1 MVRAI
6 VAFVFVVSLL
16 LLGAWAV
23 PSISVVAADSLA
35 TTANAKAPQLS
46 PHLPSWGRGF
56 TQNLG
61 QLADSHVRFYSSS
74 MWPQVGFA
82 PNEVVFV
89 LAEGRT
95 SPRAVLVRA
104 VFENANPVE
113 PIGIEKLSYSTNFL
127 HGGDLA
133 RSHVEVPSY
142 GQVAYRGLY
151 EGIDLVYAATP
162 SGTKYEF
169 FLASAA
175 SAAEITIRFDGA
187 DSIQLDAAGNLVIH
201 TEAGDLVDG
210 APTGDQQG
218 RPVECGFILRDI
230 STAGYRCAGADAALP
245 LRIDPLIYAT
255 YMGSTGVD
263 QVAAVVADAGGNAYV
278 TGSAGGSDFPT
289 TVGAFDRTFGGG
301 CDSLSCAD
309 AFVAKLNPSGT
320 GLVYATF
327 LGGSGYDKGNAIA
340 VDGSG
345 HAYIVGETYSSD
357 FPTTPGAFERTYHG
371 QSDVFIAK
379 LNVSGDALDFST
391 LLGGTSWDYGSSI
404 AVDSAGGVHVTGHSF
419 SSEFPT
425 TVGAFN
431 RTFLGVAAFASMLN
445 STGSALV
452 YSTFI
457 GDGQPYAI
465 QVDAVGNAYVAG
477 DTSDRYFPTT
487 PGALKTTFTTRDG
500 FITKLNP
507 SGSGLVYS
515 TFFGGNLYDY
525 VYALSLDSSGDAF
538 MTGTTNSSDFP
549 FTPGAWNTTFPHP
562 TRGGYVYVA
571 ELNMS
576 GSSLNYATFIGGT
589 KGLSFGN
596 AIAVDS
602 TGNAFVV
609 GSTFDTDFPT
619 TPGAIQPS
627 HQGDPSYSD
636 SFISELSSAGNTLL
650 DSTYLGGSYG
660 DTALGVALDPSSNV
674 YVSGGTSSLDFPVT
688 QGAFDTTPNVNYT
701 TNSVADGFLVKLGSL
716 TGPLTYKTTVDTGPT
731 GLQVEVNG
739 TAYTAP
745 FAFWCVSGST
755 VWMNATS
762 PQLVG
767 SYQYWFS
774 SWSDGGVQDHTIT
787 CAPGV
792 YLAAY
797 YTRTPQPDFVLLASP
812 SRTGTAPGGNATVD
826 LTVLGLNG
834 YAGSIVTLSLSG
846 APPGVS
852 GTFSPTFVAPSGT
865 ATLTL
870 AVASTVAPGV
880 YPLSIRGNNGSAV
893 RSVPFQLEVLGLQ
906 LAANTTA
913 LAIATGNLGSASVSV
928 TLKGNYTNP
937 VVLSVSGL
945 PAGVGVSLTTAQ
957 FFASGVATL
966 TFIVAPNAIAGT
978 YPVAVLAAGGGVTR
992 AVSLDLRV
1000 LAGGSMA
1007 LPIAPSEWASL
1018 LGWFLAAAAVSA
1030 AIIYAIERKKK

>member
-6 VAFVFVVSLL
+6 VTFVLLVLL
-16 LLGAWAV
+16 LSLGSGAV
-23 PSISVVAADSLA
+23 PSASLVATDSRATSGNADSSHFPPGL
-35 TTANAKAPQLS
+35 TA
-46 PHLPSWGRGF
+46 WGRGF

-89 LAEGRT
+89 LAQSRT
-95 SPRAVLVRA
+95 SPQGVLVRA

-113 PIGIEKLSYSTNFL
+113 PIGIEKLAYPTNFL
-127 HGGDLA
+127 KGLDLA
-133 RSHVEVPSY
+133 RSRTEVPSY
-142 GQVAYRGLY
+142 RQVAYRGLY
-151 EGIDLVYAATP
+151 DGIDLVYAATP

-169 FLASAA
+169 LLAPGA
-175 SAAEITIRFDGA
+175 SVADVAIRFDGA
-187 DSIQLDAAGNLVIH
+187 DSIRMDAAGNVIVH
-201 TEAGDLVDG
+201 TAARDLVDA
-210 APTGDQQG
+210 APTGDQKG
-218 RPVECGFILRDI
+218 RAVPCGFVLRD
-230 STAGYRCAGADAALP
+230 STTVGYRCPDTNGDLP

-255 YMGSTGVD
+255 YLGSTGVD
-263 QVAAVVADAGGNAYV
+263 QVAAVVADSMGDAYV
-278 TGSAGGSDFPT
+278 TGTAGGPDFPT
-289 TVGAFDRTFGGG
+289 TTGAFDRTFGGG
-301 CDSLSCAD
+301 CDTLSCAD
-309 AFVAKLNPSGT
+309 AFVAMLNPSGT
-320 GLVYATF
+320 GLIYATF

-345 HAYIVGETYSSD
+345 HVYVVGETFSGD
-357 FPTTPGAFERTYHG
+357 FPTTPGAYDRTYHG
-371 QSDVFIAK
+371 QSDVFVAR

-391 LLGGTSWDYGSSI
+391 FLGGTSWDYGSSI
-404 AVDSAGGVHVTGHSF
+404 AVDSAGGVHVAGHSF
-419 SSEFPT
+419 SSDFPT

-431 RTFLGVAAFASMLN
+431 RTFQGHAAFASMLS
-445 STGSALV
+445 STGSALS

-457 GDGQPYAI
+457 GDGRAHAI
-465 QVDAVGNAYVAG
+465 QVDAAGNAYIAG
-477 DTSDRYFPTT
+477 ETSDRYFPTT
-487 PGALKTTFTTRDG
+487 PGALKTTFTTQDG

-507 SGSGLVYS
+507 SGSGLNYS
-515 TFFGGNLYDY
+515 TLFGGNLYDY
-525 VYALSLDSSGDAF
+525 VDAMTVDASGDAF
-538 MTGTTNSSDFP
+538 ITGATNSSDFP
-549 FTPGAWNTTFPHP
+549 FTPGAWNTTFPRA
-562 TRGGYVYVA
+562 TRGGYPYVA
-571 ELNMS
+571 ELNPS
-576 GSSLNYATFIGGT
+576 GSALNYATFIGGT
-589 KGLSFGN
+589 SGSSTGT

-602 TGNAFVV
+602 AGNAFVV
-609 GSTFDTDFPT
+609 GSAFDLDFPT
-619 TPGAIQPS
+619 TPGAVQPS
-627 HQGDPSYSD
+627 HQGEPGYSD
-636 SFISELSSAGNTLL
+636 AFISELNPAGSNLL
-650 DSTYLGGSYG
+650 ASTYLGGSYS
-660 DTALGVALDPSSNV
+660 DTASGVALDSSADV
-674 YVSGGTSSLDFPVT
+674 YVSGVTYSYDFPVT

-701 TNSVADGFLVKLGSL
+701 TNSLADGFVVKVGSL
-716 TGPLTYKTTVDTGPT
+716 TGPLMYKTTVDTGPT
-731 GLQVEVNG
+731 GLLVEVNG
-739 TAYTAP
+739 TPYTAP
-745 FAFWCVSGST
+745 FAFWCVSGSS

-774 SWSDGGVQDHTIT
+774 SWSDGGAQDHPIT
-787 CAPGV
+787 CAPGL

-834 YAGSIVTLSLSG
+834 YAGSIVSLSLSG
-846 APPGVS
+846 VPPGVS

-870 AVASTVAPGV
+870 AVSSAVAPGV
-880 YPLSIRGNNGSAV
+880 YPLSIRGNNGTAV

-913 LAIATGNLGSASVSV
+913 LAIAAGNLGSASVSV

-978 YPVAVLAAGGGVTR
+978 YPVVVFAAGGGVTR

-1000 LAGGSMA
+1000 LAGGGIS
-1007 LPIAPSEWASL
+1007 PSASDWMPLFEW
-1018 LGWFLAAAAVSA
+1018 FVAAAAISA
-1030 AIIYAIERKKK
+1030 GVIYAIERRKK